1 MFQAYFNSEI
11 QKLNT
16 PMDIEKYGR
25 KKTQNR
31 KKKKKDLKVI

>member
-1 MFQAYFNSEI
+1 MFQAHINSEI

-16 PMDIEKYGR
+16 PRNIEKYGR

-31 KKKKKDLKVI
+31 KKKKKDFKVI